1 MRSIDNSTELNSSTL
16 ASSELQ
22 DNRSNAPVVKLC
34 PHSAGVSCGSCRLNE
49 LCLPIALSEGEMQQL
64 DDIVER
70 NRPYKKADHLYR
82 QHDEFRSI
90 FAVRSGSFKT
100 YVLSSSGSGRVTGF
114 YLPGEIIGMDG
125 IADRTHAN
133 SAVALEHASICEIP
147 FSQLES
153 LSLKLPSLQHN
164 FFSILGA
171 EITKDQKIHTIL
183 SSYSAEQRIASFL
196 LGVSSRYARVGLSP
210 TRFHL
215 PMTRGDIGEY
225 LGLTV
230 ETVSRL
236 FTALQKKGL
245 ISLDNR
251 EIALLEKDEL
261 RAIVGADEF

>member
-1 MRSIDNSTELNSSTL
+1 MQSINNSTELNNSTL

-164 FFSILGA
+164 FSRFWVPRLLRIRKF
-171 EITKDQKIHTIL
+171 TR
-183 SSYSAEQRIASFL
+183 SSVAIAQSSASLHFYSGFQAAMLASGCHPPGF
-196 LGVSSRYARVGLSP
+196 
-210 TRFHL
+210 
-215 PMTRGDIGEY
+215 
-225 LGLTV
+225 
-230 ETVSRL
+230 
-236 FTALQKKGL
+236 
-245 ISLDNR
+245 ISQ
-251 EIALLEKDEL
+251 
-261 RAIVGADEF
+261 

>member
-1 MRSIDNSTELNSSTL
+1 M
-16 ASSELQ
+16 
-22 DNRSNAPVVKLC
+22 
-34 PHSAGVSCGSCRLNE
+34 
-49 LCLPIALSEGEMQQL
+49 
-64 DDIVER
+64 
-70 NRPYKKADHLYR
+70 
-82 QHDEFRSI
+82 
-90 FAVRSGSFKT
+90 
-100 YVLSSSGSGRVTGF
+100 
-114 YLPGEIIGMDG
+114 
-125 IADRTHAN
+125 
-133 SAVALEHASICEIP
+133 
-147 FSQLES
+147 
-153 LSLKLPSLQHN
+153 SLKLPSLQHN

-245 ISLDNR
+245 ISVDNR
-251 EIALLEKDEL
+251 EIALLAKDEL
-261 RAIVGADEF
+261 RAIVGADEL